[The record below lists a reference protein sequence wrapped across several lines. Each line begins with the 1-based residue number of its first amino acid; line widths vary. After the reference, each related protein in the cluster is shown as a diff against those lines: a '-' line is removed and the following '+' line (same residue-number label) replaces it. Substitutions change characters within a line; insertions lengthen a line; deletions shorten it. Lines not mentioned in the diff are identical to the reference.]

1 VFPNI
6 LASPAGTAG
15 AASITF
21 ASPNLRTPYT
31 EQLDVALEHALSRG
45 TTLTVSYI
53 MSRGK
58 QLMALRDLNVGPL
71 SSTTAIY
78 SILDTNLN
86 PTGQLW
92 ATPLYLFSNRVDS
105 RFTRLMQVENGPK
118 SWYDGLAVQLRSRMG
133 RWFYGTIAYTWSHAL
148 DENQSTAGNS
158 GSTIF
163 YSSGAPGSYYNGDY
177 NADKGTG
184 QLDQRHRFVSTFVSR
199 PTFVKS
205 NNAFVKYVINNWEWT
220 GLLTLA
226 SRRPTFETISS
237 SLSTSNFPGAF
248 TGTLNGLGGDNRVP
262 FLQNNP
268 LFIDPITRFDTR
280 LTKMI
285 PFTERYKLD
294 LSFEVF
300 NLTNTM
306 SNTSVLTQGYTAGN
320 RGTLAAPQYVIAP
333 CTSISSCASPLTP
346 GVGTA
351 SAGFPDGT
359 NARRAQVAMRFVF

>member
-1 VFPNI
+1 
-6 LASPAGTAG
+6 
-15 AASITF
+15 
-21 ASPNLRTPYT
+21 
-31 EQLDVALEHALSRG
+31 LDVALEHALSKS

-58 QLMALRDLNVGPL
+58 QLMGIRDLNVGPL
-71 SSTTAIY
+71 SGTQAVY
-78 SILDTNLN
+78 QILDTNLQ
-86 PTGQLW
+86 PAGIW
-92 ATPLYLFSNRVDS
+92 ATNLYLFSNRVDP
-105 RFTRLMQVENGPK
+105 RFTRVSQVENGPM
-118 SWYDGLAVQLRSRMG
+118 SWYDAMAVQMRTRLG
-133 RWFYGTIAYTWSHAL
+133 KWFYGTIAYTWAHAL
-148 DENQSTAGNS
+148 DENQSTGGNS
-158 GSTIF
+158 GATIF
-163 YSSGAPGSYYNGDY
+163 FSSGAPGSYYNGDY

-205 NNAFVKYVINNWEWT
+205 DNVFVKNVINNWELT

-268 LFIDPITRFDTR
+268 LFIDPITRFDAR
-280 LTKMI
+280 LTKNI
-285 PFTERYKLD
+285 LFTERLRMA

-300 NLTNTM
+300 NLTNTV
-306 SNTSVLTQGYTAGN
+306 SNTSVLSQGYTAGN
-320 RGTLAAPQYVIAP
+320 RGTLAAPQYVITP
-333 CTSISSCASPLTP
+333 CTSATSCTSPLTP

-359 NARRAQVAMRFVF
+359 NARRAQVAARFTF

>member
-1 VFPNI
+1 
-6 LASPAGTAG
+6 AAG
-15 AASITF
+15 AASIEF

-31 EQLDVALEHALSRG
+31 EQLDVALEHALTRS

-58 QLMALRDLNVGPL
+58 QLMGLRDLNVGPL
-71 SSTTAIY
+71 SSTQAVY
-78 SILDTNLN
+78 QILDTNLQ
-86 PTGQLW
+86 PAGIW
-92 ATPLYLFSNRVDS
+92 ATNLYLFSNRVDS
-105 RFTRLMQVENGPK
+105 RFTRVMQVENGPV
-118 SWYDGLAVQLRSRMG
+118 SWYDAMAVQLRTRLG
-133 RWFYGTIAYTWSHAL
+133 KWFYGTIAYTWAHAL
-148 DENQSTAGNS
+148 DENQSTGGNS

-163 YSSGAPGSYYNGDY
+163 FSSSFPTSYYNGDY
-177 NADKGTG
+177 KADKGTG
-184 QLDQRHRFVSTFVSR
+184 QLDQRHRFVSTFVTR

-205 NNAFVKYVINNWEWT
+205 SNPLVKYLINNWEWT

-248 TGTLNGLGGDNRVP
+248 TSSLNGLGGDNRVP

-280 LTKMI
+280 LTKNI
-285 PFTERYKLD
+285 PFTERMRMT

-300 NLTNTM
+300 NLTNTV
-306 SNTSVLTQGYTAGN
+306 SNTGVLTSGFTAGN
-320 RGTLAAPQYVIAP
+320 RGTLAAPNYVIAP
-333 CTSISSCASPLTP
+333 CTSITSCASVLTP

-359 NARRAQVAMRFVF
+359 NARRAQVAMRFTF